1 MSGKAKPFPMA
12 PVTTPKGLD
21 DVEMSVGAYR
31 AREYPPAKTSGVKVR
46 GGKAQTKGFMA
57 RGPMA

>member
-1 MSGKAKPFPMA
+1 MATKKSFPMA

-21 DVEMSVGAYR
+21 DVQMSVGAYR
-31 AREYPPAKTSGVKVR
+31 AREYPAPKTSGVKVR

-57 RGPMA
+57 RGPMG